1 MTRGEPMTLRTKII
15 GLLLFCYS
23 SFNLYTWY
31 SEGVIYGGH
40 SINRPISYHAEPGF
54 FTLLAIISV
63 SGFLLSGPGM
73 LLVLYKRPFDK
84 TKIK

>member
-1 MTRGEPMTLRTKII
+1 MTFRAKI
-15 GLLLFCYS
+15 GGPLLFCYS

-31 SEGVIYGGH
+31 SEGIIYGGR
-40 SINRPISYHAEPGF
+40 SVSRAISYHTEPGF

-63 SGFLLSGPGM
+63 LGFLLFGPGM

-84 TKIK
+84 SKK